1 MARDCLAESIKRLH
15 KRGYRIIFHVHD
27 EVILESDKDIK
38 VEDIESIMAEPIKWA
53 EGLNLSVRWIRSR
66 FL

>member
-1 MARDCLAESIKRLH
+1 M
-15 KRGYRIIFHVHD
+15 HD

-53 EGLNLSVRWIRSR
+53 EGLNLSAAG
-66 FL
+66 FEADFYKKD